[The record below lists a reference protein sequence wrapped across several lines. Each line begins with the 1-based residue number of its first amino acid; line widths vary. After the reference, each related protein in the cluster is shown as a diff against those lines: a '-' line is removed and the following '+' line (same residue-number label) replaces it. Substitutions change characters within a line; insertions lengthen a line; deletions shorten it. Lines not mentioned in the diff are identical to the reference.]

1 MQQIQQ
7 HQQHNLHVR
16 NPCRE
21 PDIIGHSC
29 H

>member
-1 MQQIQQ
+1 MQQI
-7 HQQHNLHVR
+7 QQHNLHVR